1 MILVTLGTQ
10 DKSFKRIL
18 EAIEKQI
25 VSGVIK
31 ERAVIQ
37 AGFTKY
43 ESKNM
48 EIFDYIDRERFA
60 NLLGEADLII
70 THGGVGTIMTALSNR
85 KKIIAVAR
93 LSEYGEH
100 HNDHQTQILESFEE
114 LGYLYYLRDF
124 SQLAVYIERIK
135 NFEPRQYQSNTQNM
149 IQLIEQFVEKD

>member
-31 ERAVIQ
+31 ERVVVQ

-70 THGGVGTIMTALSNR
+70 THGGVGTIMTALSSR

-135 NFEPRQYQSNTQNM
+135 NFEPRQYRSNTQNM

>member
-31 ERAVIQ
+31 ERVVVQ

-70 THGGVGTIMTALSNR
+70 THGGVGTIMTALSSR